1 VEGKKNLSAQSAG
14 ARVAKYELAGQH
26 VAPYWLVFAR
36 KVTVAQPS
44 AISHLGTYSGSE
56 QLCLSD
62 M

>member
-26 VAPYWLVFAR
+26 VASYWLWLVVAL

-44 AISHLGTYSGSE
+44 TISCLGTYSGSE
-56 QLCLSD
+56 RLCFE
-62 M
+62 